1 MSKVYHVAA
10 PNGTPFGQMEQAE
23 ITAKMASGELPADTL
38 IWTEGMA
45 DWQPASTL
53 CPPPVNA
60 ASWGM
65 VSAVKTVYIK
75 RFLDFHGRAGRS
87 EYWYAVLGVLVFSLL
102 YAILGG
108 LLVGLLFSG
117 RAEAGAVGA
126 VLLYLPLILFVL
138 YSIIPQIAVM
148 VRRLHDI
155 GLSGWFYLIGF
166 VPYVGGLFLFVC
178 AVIPS
183 TGPNKWGAR
192 SDGPAV

>member
-45 DWQPASTL
+45 DWQPATTL
-53 CPPPVNA
+53 CPPSVNA

-65 VSAVKTVYIK
+65 VSAVKTVYFK
-75 RFLDFHGRAGRS
+75 RFLDFHGRASRS
-87 EYWYAVLGVLVFSLL
+87 EYWFAWLGIFVFTFLYTIIGGLLTGLLASGGEEAGIVGVVLLFLPLVLFGL
-102 YAILGG
+102 YAIIP
-108 LLVGLLFSG
+108 
-117 RAEAGAVGA
+117 GA
-126 VLLYLPLILFVL
+126 
-138 YSIIPQIAVM
+138 AVM

-155 GLSGWFYLIGF
+155 GLSGWFYLLGF
-166 VPYVGGLFLFVC
+166 VPYVGGIFLFVC

-183 TGPNKWGAR
+183 TGPNRWGAR